1 MPKPLSDRCIVLIV
15 LMSCLPVSSCLYVML
30 QVELSRKNG
39 GYHTVLVQ
47 DVHDALRDAA
57 TAAIAPHSSDTAT
70 AAALDLILSADTFIY
85 VGQLDLCFEL
95 SARALR
101 TGGLFAFSIE
111 LLADAHVHSTAAT
124 AATTSTSSI
133 SCSSSSVHSISSSA
147 NAYSSGSSSVIETV
161 GFKLVQTG
169 RYAHT
174 EQYIEQLASANSF
187 TVAVKTAIT
196 VRTEGAQPI
205 AGCIYVL
212 CKD

>member
-1 MPKPLSDRCIVLIV
+1 MFVY
-15 LMSCLPVSSCLYVML
+15 M
-30 QVELSRKNG
+30 QVELSRQNG

-47 DVHDALRDAA
+47 DVHDALRDAVAAAAAAEAA
-57 TAAIAPHSSDTAT
+57 TAPHSSDTTT

-85 VGQLDLCFEL
+85 VGQLDLCCEL

-111 LLADAHVHSTAAT
+111 LLADAHVLNTTDTAAT
-124 AATTSTSSI
+124 ASTGSSI
-133 SCSSSSVHSISSSA
+133 SVHSSSSSSV
-147 NAYSSGSSSVIETV
+147 NNSSGSSSAIETV

-174 EQYIEQLASANSF
+174 EQYIEQLASARNF

-196 VRTEGAQPI
+196 VRTEAAQPI
-205 AGCIYVL
+205 AGYIYVL